1 MNPSTNNAIN
11 KTILGRTLSRKHKF
25 TPRTISVRVE
35 GYKSIQAKFACDLY
49 TQLSCHFDD
58 ENTIMIDE
66 NNQIIFNN
74 IAIYYNNILLPRN
87 DTPLTYW
94 CKRHKYITV
103 TFHQYKDVLPDW
115 NIIKKLGTIDS
126 TNMEIQNDEYKA
138 IHSKIQRIK
147 NKLVGAEDPGPS
159 MNIFEALP
167 FLFSTNPKDR
177 EFFANDQVD
186 LFRTI
191 EAFWIFNIQ
200 IRQVRSRA
208 ETLRAIISL
217 VHGISGSSFTSV
229 LIRATSLLQELFSS
243 IEPDVDY
250 IRYFD
255 NIDIFDSHEEAVAA
269 YMNFRDIRNID
280 DHNKDRRLPN
290 FQQNRVHLRAYK
302 DDPNRVPE
310 QCTAPVEN
318 PDKEWHHASPFTSA
332 PIQADDK
339 SYNPFSKLSYLIK
352 SFKQYK
358 DHPIIVKLQKLL
370 HFLLSFAVFDKLGLS
385 INFTT
390 LNFTKA
396 SEEAIKRTH
405 SDAVDFFTH
414 CIETFSYVFERLY
427 DVYLTGS
434 WNPIIRSGKA
444 YGAWVDMVYS
454 IKEDKEKLHNPEAS
468 GVNYHE
474 FLERIQKC
482 IEEGETIV
490 RYATDF
496 DDSKEKMMIKKLLA
510 DVRIIQA
517 NELTKRAAQK
527 TRRAPLGILLYGGSS
542 VGKSGISNYI
552 FNHLG
557 SVLDLPVSDDYK
569 YTRCFSDE
577 YWSGFTTSKWYIQL
591 DDIAARNKT
600 LADDTTISEILQI
613 INNVPYTPPQADLA
627 DKGRTP
633 LKPEVVVG
641 TTNVQDLNAHVY
653 YENTLAILR
662 RFDIHVKVVPKP
674 EFSKDSS
681 LNDDLRMLDPNK
693 CAILGT
699 EQYLNCWD
707 FHIYKVNA
715 ELYNKKQVARLVRTQ
730 IFTDT
735 NDFLA
740 FVSQRAIDHRTL
752 QYKSLNASKSAMRE
766 VCKYC
771 YRVKSSCLC
780 IPCAECNNLVKECVC
795 QSTSYFG
802 DSESTNITSSEIQ
815 AGETYVLTF
824 LLGVLFLPIFQVVQ
838 TRLFQWTYKLYLN
851 FFYRTM
857 IMKYREIRN
866 HYFPVEDV
874 IENIRE
880 SVKIERDPLKRLR
893 LEKSRIRTLLVAYG
907 DKSRSFISKH
917 KIALSI
923 ITVGIP
929 TMIIAYKFLTKRKEE
944 VQGISQSLGGRIDAQ
959 DEKPNPWFRDEYI
972 PTEFD
977 TGRLTASWKPHEF
990 DHVVSRV
997 AKNVVHIT
1005 CEKSDLTSKTVR
1017 RGKALCLAGQLYVT
1031 NYHNVFDKCTM
1042 KVTNEKV
1049 AQGIT
1054 CNFEFQFNIKSAHV
1068 REDLD
1073 LVFFMIKC
1081 TPPKKDITELLPSN
1095 KHSSQCNGK
1104 FIQKTSDGVVKAK
1117 SLKAIT
1123 KVENLYVS
1131 GLKKYIDS
1139 WKYFLDSD
1147 TILGDCGSIIL
1158 GNTPFGPMILGL
1170 HQTGGLECKGTCI
1183 ALTKS
1188 LYKEAVASLKEHIIL
1203 PNAPLLETAEGDKLE
1218 LQTIH
1223 HKSVFRY
1230 LEQGNAHVYGSLPGF
1245 RPKHSSK
1252 VADTFISPQVKMRGY
1267 HTNKG
1272 KPVMTG
1278 WQPWRKNAI
1287 EMVEQHYKFDSIM
1300 LQKCIEGYANDI
1312 LSQLSPGDLKECI
1325 ILDRDC
1331 AINGQPGVKFIDKMK
1346 RNTSMGFP
1354 WRSKK
1359 TNYLI
1364 YEGQHDIWQD
1374 YVRFDEDFNKRVDN
1388 IIDLYMKGFRYSP
1401 IMTGQLK
1408 DEPISLKKIL
1418 SGATRVFSSCPAD
1431 WAVVVRMY
1439 LLPFIRVMQNNKFIF
1454 EAAPGTN
1461 ATSLEWEQIYRHLT
1475 KFGTDRMIAGDYSA
1489 YDKNMSAHLIL
1500 AAYDVIKI
1508 VLKAAGWSDENLQ
1521 IISGIAYDTAFPMT
1535 DFNGDLVEFWGSNP
1549 SGHPLTVIVNCIVN
1563 SLILRYVW
1571 MVKGNAIED
1580 FQKYVALM
1588 TYGDDNILGVS
1599 PEISNY
1605 NHTVL
1610 VEEFA
1615 KLGIKYTMADKDA
1628 ESVPFLDIKDTS
1640 FLKRTWVYESELKSH
1655 VARIEHASI
1664 DKMLLKYVPSK
1675 VLCPEAHSIEVIN
1688 CALREYFFYGRQ
1700 TFEEKRK
1707 MFYEIMKEAQILEF
1721 LQYEL
1726 PTWVEL
1732 IEAYKENSKDNILY
1746 SEIFEC

>member
-1 MNPSTNNAIN
+1 MNSNNNIN
-11 KTILGRTLSRKHKF
+11 SQNLGRTLSRNYTR
-25 TPRTISVRVE
+25 TPKTILVYVE
-35 GYKSIQAKFACDLY
+35 GYKTIEAKYSLDLY
-49 TQLSCHFDD
+49 RQLSCRFNDND
-58 ENTIMIDE
+58 TIMLIEDK
-66 NNQIIFNN
+66 QVVFYN
-74 IAIYYNNILLPRN
+74 IAIFHNGILLPRN
-87 DTPLTYW
+87 RSPLTW
-94 CKRHKYITV
+94 WSKGSNHISV
-103 TFHQYKDVLPDW
+103 TFSLFQDVLPDW
-115 NIIKKLGTIDS
+115 NVIKHSNIAS
-126 TNMEIQNDEYKA
+126 TYMDIQNSEYLA
-138 IHSKIQRIK
+138 FK
-147 NKLVGAEDPGPS
+147 NKVEGFKNRLVGAADPDPS
-159 MNIFEALP
+159 HNIFEALP
-167 FLFSTNPKDR
+167 YLFSKNPRDR

-186 LFRTI
+186 FLRNI

-200 IRQVRSRA
+200 IKQVRSRA
-208 ETLRAIISL
+208 ETIRAIISL
-217 VHGISGSSFTSV
+217 IHGISGSSFTSV
-229 LIRATSLLQELFSS
+229 MIRASSILQELFST
-243 IEPDVDY
+243 IEPDMDY
-250 IRYFD
+250 VRYFD
-255 NIDIFDSHEEAVAA
+255 NLDIFDSAQEAAEA
-269 YMNFRDIRNID
+269 YANFRDIRTVEEAQK
-280 DHNKDRRLPN
+280 DHKM
-290 FQQNRVHLRAYK
+290 QNVDQFLNYDHTWK
-302 DDPNRVPE
+302 VGPNRIVTHDSLP
-310 QCTAPVEN
+310 TPKNAPIGVERN
-318 PDKEWHHASPFTSA
+318 FTSA
-332 PIQADDK
+332 PVQGEE
-339 SYNPFSKLSYLIK
+339 SNPVNPFSKLSYLIK
-352 SFKQYK
+352 SFKSFK
-358 DHPIIVKLQKLL
+358 DHPIIIKLQKLL
-370 HFLLSFAVFDKLGLS
+370 HYLLSFAIFDKLGLS

-390 LNFTKA
+390 LNFSKA
-396 SEEAIKRTH
+396 SEEAIRKTH
-405 SDAVDFFTH
+405 SDSVDFFTH

-444 YGAWVDMVYS
+444 YGSWVDLVYS
-454 IKEDKEKLHNPEAS
+454 IKEDKEKLHNPAAS

-474 FLERIQKC
+474 FLERIRRC

-496 DDSKEKMMIKKLLA
+496 DDSKEKLMIKRLLA
-510 DVRIIQA
+510 DIRIIQA

-557 SVLDLPVSDDYK
+557 SVLDLPVTDDYK

-591 DDIAARNKT
+591 DDIAARNKQ

-641 TTNVQDLNAHVY
+641 TTNVQDLNAHIY

-662 RFDIHVKVVPKP
+662 RFEIHVKVVPKP
-674 EFSKDSS
+674 EFSRDSS
-681 LNDDLRMLDPNK
+681 LGDDLRMLDPTK
-693 CAILGT
+693 CSVVGT
-699 EQYLNCWD
+699 EQYLNCWE
-707 FHIYKVNA
+707 FHIYKVKA
-715 ELYNKKQVARLVRTQ
+715 ELHNRKQVARLERTQ

-740 FVSQRAIDHRTL
+740 FVSKRAIDHRTL
-752 QYKSLNASKSAMRE
+752 QFKSLEASKSASRK

-771 YRVKSSCLC
+771 FRVDSSCKC
-780 IPCAECNNLVKECVC
+780 IPCDQCKNLVQDCC
-795 QSTSYFG
+795 CTSHSCFG
-802 DSESTNITSSEIQ
+802 DSESSNVSKADIQ

-824 LLGVLFLPIFQVVQ
+824 LLGVLFLPIFQVIQ
-838 TRLFQWTYKLYLN
+838 TRLFQWTYKMYLN
-851 FFYRTM
+851 FFYRTL
-857 IMKYREIRN
+857 IFKARKIYYS
-866 HYFPVEDV
+866 YFPVED
-874 IENIRE
+874 ILENVRE
-880 SVKIERDPLKRLR
+880 NVRIERNPLQRLR
-893 LEKSRIRTLLVAYG
+893 LERSRIKTILIEYG
-907 DKSRSFISKH
+907 DKSRSFISRH
-917 KIALSI
+917 KLALSI
-923 ITVGIP
+923 ITVGLP
-929 TMIIAYKFLTKRKEE
+929 AVVMAYKLLNKNKSQ

-990 DHVVSRV
+990 DHVVNRV
-997 AKNVVHIT
+997 AKNVIHIT
-1005 CEKSDLTSKTVR
+1005 CEKCDMTSKTIR

-1031 NYHNVFDKCTM
+1031 NYHNVFDKCIM

-1049 AQGIT
+1049 AQGIS
-1054 CNFEFQFNIKSAHV
+1054 CNFEFQFNIASCHI

-1081 TPPKKDITELLPSN
+1081 TPPKKDITELLSSD
-1095 KHSSQCNGK
+1095 KHSSQCNGS
-1104 FIQKTSDGVVKAK
+1104 FIQKTSDGLVHTKT
-1117 SLKAIT
+1117 LKAIT
-1123 KVENLYVS
+1123 KADNLYVA
-1131 GLKKYIDS
+1131 GLRKYINS

-1147 TILGDCGSIIL
+1147 TKLGDCGSVIM
-1158 GNTPFGPMILGL
+1158 GNSPYGPMILGL

-1183 ALTKS
+1183 SLTKK
-1188 LYKEAVASLKEHIIL
+1188 LYKEAVEALKEHIIL
-1203 PNAPLLETAEGDKLE
+1203 PNAPRLETVEGDKLE
-1218 LQTIH
+1218 LQAVH

-1245 RPKHSSK
+1245 RPKHTSK
-1252 VADTFISPQVKMRGY
+1252 VANTFISPQIRQRGY
-1267 HTNKG
+1267 ATNKG
-1272 KPVMTG
+1272 KPIMTG
-1278 WQPWRKNAI
+1278 WRPWRASAKD
-1287 EMVEQHYKFDSIM
+1287 MVEQHYKFDSEI
-1300 LQKCIEGYANDI
+1300 LQQCIDGYTQDI
-1312 LSQLSPGDLKECI
+1312 LSQLSDKDMREMI

-1331 AINGQPGVKFIDKMK
+1331 SINGQPGVKFIDKMK

-1359 TNYLI
+1359 SNFLI

-1374 YVRFDEDFNKRVDN
+1374 YVRFDDAFNDRVDN
-1388 IIDLYMKGFRYSP
+1388 IIKLYSEGFRYSP

-1408 DEPISLKKIL
+1408 DEPISEKKII

-1439 LLPFIRVMQNNKFIF
+1439 LLPFIRVMQNNKFVF

-1461 ATSLEWEQIYRHLT
+1461 ATSLEWEQIYRYLT
-1475 KFGTDRMIAGDYSA
+1475 KFGKDRMIAGDYSA

-1500 AAYDVIKI
+1500 SAYDVIKQI
-1508 VLKAAGWSDENLQ
+1508 LRAAGWSEQDLQ
-1521 IISGIAYDTAFPMT
+1521 IVSGIAYDTAFPMT

-1571 MVKGNAIED
+1571 VIKGNKIED
-1580 FQKYVALM
+1580 FQKHVALM

-1599 PEISNY
+1599 KEITNY

-1615 KLGIKYTMADKDA
+1615 KLGIRYTMADKDA
-1628 ESVPFLDIKDTS
+1628 ESVPFLNIKDTS
-1640 FLKRTWVYESELKSH
+1640 FLKRTWVFEPELNSH
-1655 VARIEHASI
+1655 VAQIEHASI

-1688 CALREYFFYGRQ
+1688 CALREYFYYGRK
-1700 TFEEKRK
+1700 TFEEKRI
-1707 MFYEIMKEAQILEF
+1707 MFYDVMKEAQIIEF

-1726 PTWVEL
+1726 PTWSEL
-1732 IEAYKENSKDNILY
+1732 IEDYKENSKDNILY
-1746 SEIFEC
+1746 SEVFEC